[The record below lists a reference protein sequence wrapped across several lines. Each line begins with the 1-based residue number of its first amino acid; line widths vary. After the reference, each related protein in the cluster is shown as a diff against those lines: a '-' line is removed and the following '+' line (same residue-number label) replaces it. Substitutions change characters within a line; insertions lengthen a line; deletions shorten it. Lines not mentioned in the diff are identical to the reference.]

1 MCDHRLIRLTMIYQD
16 GEKKLESSVL
26 VALDSTATKKAV
38 CNKLIMQQ
46 TNAIVKHLVMHWQYL
61 LTEMNNMFYKIVEE
75 LPVQISVLFE
85 NGLNFEFSID
95 IAFCR
100 EWCI

>member
-38 CNKLIMQQ
+38 CNKLSMQQ
-46 TNAIVKHLVMHWQYL
+46 TNAIVKHLVMH
-61 LTEMNNMFYKIVEE
+61 
-75 LPVQISVLFE
+75 
-85 NGLNFEFSID
+85 
-95 IAFCR
+95 
-100 EWCI
+100 